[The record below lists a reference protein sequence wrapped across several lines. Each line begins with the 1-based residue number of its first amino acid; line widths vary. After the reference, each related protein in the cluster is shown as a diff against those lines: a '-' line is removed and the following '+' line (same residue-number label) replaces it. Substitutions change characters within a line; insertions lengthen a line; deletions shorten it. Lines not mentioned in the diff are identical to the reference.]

1 MRFALALLAALSLS
15 TTALAETQGPGTA
28 YGAGVGKADL
38 VKISE
43 LRANPDRYVGKTV
56 RVEGLIT
63 DVCARRGCW
72 MEIASDKEFET
83 MRVKVDD
90 GVIVFPLTAKGKLAQ
105 AEGVFTRF
113 EVPAERVLEMK
124 KHEAEEKGVAFDPK
138 TFKAEP
144 MIVYQIK
151 GTGAVI
157 R

>member
-1 MRFALALLAALSLS
+1 MRFALALLAAISLS
-15 TTALAETQGPGTA
+15 STAFAGTQGTGTS
-28 YGAGVGKADL
+28 YGAGVGKTDL

-43 LRANPDRYVGKTV
+43 LRANPDRFVGKTV
-56 RVEGLIT
+56 RVEGLVT
-63 DVCARRGCW
+63 DVCPRRGCW

-105 AEGVFTRF
+105 VEGVFTKF

-124 KHEAEEKGVAFDPK
+124 KHEAEEKGVAFDEK
-138 TFKAEP
+138 AFKAEP
-144 MIVYQIK
+144 MVVYQIK